1 MAGMSEITWLF
12 VALMAVIVAGQAFVV
27 WLASR

>member
-1 MAGMSEITWLF
+1 MAGMNEITWPF